1 MLNVSM
7 RTECIQSNY
16 ILFIAVY
23 VLLSD
28 ISNDAIHLTPWMHDS
43 RTCAPI
49 EPKLFPL
56 MSSSRPTVLSLH
68 AKPSSRCFNASN
80 GSLHEDIFKYF
91 SERVAVKNCLKLGGI
106 SLVFLL
112 EKEFRATFR
121 WIKLVAQPRSNA
133 PNN

>member
-1 MLNVSM
+1 M
-7 RTECIQSNY
+7 
-16 ILFIAVY
+16 
-23 VLLSD
+23 
-28 ISNDAIHLTPWMHDS
+28 
-43 RTCAPI
+43 

-68 AKPSSRCFNASN
+68 ARPSSKCFNASN

-91 SERVAVKNCLKLGGI
+91 SESVAVKNCLKLGGI

-112 EKEFRATFR
+112 KKEFRATFR
-121 WIKLVAQPRSNA
+121 WTRLVAQPRSNA